1 MRWFDEDGVVLQ
13 SQLMSFLL
21 QVVEA
26 ANATTFNCQINYTNQ
41 TQISAASF
49 DSRIYML
56 FFLPAFI
63 LLVFTPSLKYLAP
76 LSLVANAV
84 MTISLALIYF
94 YSLTVSVRRACTH
107 RYSKFKRFLQMQAE
121 VLGAWCVRP
130 CARVQWALCAT
141 VVALSLPAALLLC

>member
-107 RYSKFKRFLQMQAE
+107 RYSKFKCFLQMQAE
-121 VLGAWCVRP
+121 VLGAWCVRAHV
-130 CARVQWALCAT
+130 CSGHSAA